1 MHIEYELISKP
12 SRFFKIGRV
21 FKTRWT
27 EPAGSS
33 ISEDGSVYTGS
44 SEYGEGVFTKVRFF
58 VVIRAMQDC
67 SLCLPLNT
75 YNRQGTT
82 KNRVQS
88 QHYAVVYAQ
97 GSEPLLAPGEMMTK
111 RPISIVVEN
120 NLEKLDPMSRLNFGR
135 VYTVEHNLKV
145 SKVGRIAPE
154 HMHVLEANFL
164 ETIRATNQQPTLE
177 STNAEPLSDQTE
189 AQAYVAAYPSEY
201 PPTGYGVSSM
211 PAFDNEDGEPSKSA
225 SKNIPSTEMTVEKL
239 DKSFKVRNTDWQ
251 TFFQIG
257 RVFSTLWTDPVGINT
272 TASKE
277 SLSYVSEVV
286 YNEKIERVYAKIR
299 RFVVVRFGDRSC
311 TCLPLTTYNG
321 KGLAKKG
328 LRIEEHGLIYSS
340 DRPSD
345 ALRLKIEA
353 VKMALAKGAGH
364 LKKNTY
370 INYGRVYTVETN
382 VKVKDVGQ
390 IETAF
395 KYVLLRNYRQIFA
408 GITDPGVEPDNE
420 QAEELPLIGLG
431 SGFSSMTSSHATTSD
446 PYPLQGY
453 TTMGYNLDGS
463 RFDDLPSYGSSM
475 PLNPQLHAPGDHTQ
489 NYGLDEGTSMFSG
502 ASYHQGTS
510 FSALDLCSPS
520 YPYPERLS
528 QWNRDWSS
536 GNMYQSHQVHAATYP
551 QEEVE
556 DDIVARAAIL
566 RPEK

>member
-82 KNRVQS
+82 KNGVQS
-88 QHYAVVYAQ
+88 QYYAVVYAQ
-97 GSEPLLAPGEMMTK
+97 GSEPLFAPGEMMTK

-154 HMHVLEANFL
+154 DMHALEANFL
-164 ETIRATNQQPTLE
+164 ETIGATNQQPTLE
-177 STNAEPLSDQTE
+177 STNAEPLSNQTE

-201 PPTGYGVSSM
+201 PPAGYGVSSM

-225 SKNIPSTEMTVEKL
+225 SKNIPSTEMIIEKL
-239 DKSFKVRNTDWQ
+239 DKSYKVRNKDWQ

-277 SLSYVSEVV
+277 SLSYVSEVG
-286 YNEKIERVYAKIR
+286 YNERVYAKIR

-345 ALRLKIEA
+345 TLRLKIEA

-395 KYVLLRNYRQIFA
+395 KYDLLRNYRQIFA
-408 GITDPGVEPDNE
+408 GISDPGVEPDNE
-420 QAEELPLIGLG
+420 QAEELPLIGIG
-431 SGFSSMTSSHATTSD
+431 SGFSPMTSSLATTSN
-446 PYPLQGY
+446 PYPPPGY
-453 TTMGYNLDGS
+453 TTS
-463 RFDDLPSYGSSM
+463 RFADVPSYRSSM
-475 PLNPQLHAPGDHTQ
+475 PGNPQLHAPGDHTQ

-502 ASYHQGTS
+502 PSYHQGTS
-510 FSALDLCSPS
+510 FSALDPCSPS
-520 YPYPERLS
+520 YPYPERSS

-536 GNMYQSHQVHAATYP
+536 GNMYQSHQGHVATYS
-551 QEEVE
+551 QEEE
-556 DDIVARAAIL
+556 EKDIELQEQQSHARGGKDRRHR
-566 RPEK
+566 RP